1 MGSIRGFMT
10 VARQPEGREAPA
22 ERVKH
27 WREFAV
33 RHTPAESAAQA
44 SRCMDCG
51 TPFCSHSC
59 TLHNIIPDMNDL
71 VMKGRWREAYEVLA
85 STSNFPEFTGRVC
98 PALCEAG
105 CVLNRVMDAPVTIR
119 SLELAVIEKAWASGW
134 VAPRPAAVKTG
145 RKVAVVGSG
154 PAGLAC
160 AQQLARA
167 GHAVE
172 VFEKADRAGGLLRYG
187 IPDFKLEKTVIDRR
201 LSQMEAEGVVFHLSC
216 AVGGQKF
223 PEGVMNLAKK
233 TVTAQQLLKKF
244 DAVVLAAGAEVPR
257 NLEVPGRQLKGVSYA
272 LELLQPLNRR
282 TAGDAVPELIDCAG
296 ADVVIIGGGDTG
308 SDCVGAVNRQG
319 AKSVVQIEHKPK
331 PPAAEDQL
339 LEWPA
344 WPNKLRTSS
353 SHEEG
358 CTRLWSVGTKRLS
371 ADKAGAVK
379 GVVVADL
386 KWTRDAETDRW
397 KCEEVPGSEREL
409 RADRVFL
416 AMGFVSPSSGLLE
429 AFGVKK
435 TARGTADAGT
445 ADFRTSADRVWACG
459 DCRFGQSLV
468 VRAMA
473 EGRACA
479 AAVDRALMGESELP
493 GV

>member
-10 VARQPEGREAPA
+10 VARQAEGKEAPA

-33 RHTPAESAAQA
+33 RLTDAQCAEQG

-51 TPFCSHSC
+51 TPFCSSAC

-71 VMKGRWREAYEVLA
+71 VMKGRWQEAYDVLA
-85 STSNFPEFTGRVC
+85 ATSNFPEMTGRVC

-105 CVLNRVMDAPVTIR
+105 CVLNRIMDAPVTIR

-134 VAPRPAAVKTG
+134 VVPRPAAVKTG

-187 IPDFKLEKTVIDRR
+187 IPDFKLEKAVIDRR
-201 LSQMEAEGVVFHLSC
+201 LAQLEAEGVVFHLST
-216 AVGGQKF
+216 AVGSQKF

-257 NLEVPGRQLKGVSYA
+257 NLDVPGRQLKGIAYA
-272 LELLQPLNRR
+272 LEYLQPVNRR
-282 TAGDAVPELIDCAG
+282 TAGDAVPDAIDCAG

-308 SDCVGAVNRQG
+308 SDCVGAANRQG
-319 AKSVVQIEHKPK
+319 AKSVVQIEYKPK
-331 PPAAEDQL
+331 PPAAEDKL
-339 LEWPA
+339 LEWPN
-344 WPNKLRTSS
+344 WPHKLRTSS

-358 CTRLWSVGTKRLS
+358 CTRLWSVITKRFV

-386 KWTRDAETDRW
+386 KWTKEAATGRW
-397 KCEEVPGSEREL
+397 TSEEVPGSEREL
-409 RADRVFL
+409 KADRVFL
-416 AMGFVSPSSGLLE
+416 AMGFLSPAAGLLD
-429 AFGVKK
+429 AFGAKK
-435 TARGTADAGT
+435 TARGNADADT
-445 ADFRTSADRVWACG
+445 KDFKTSADKVWACG
-459 DCRFGQSLV
+459 DCRHGQSLV

-479 AAVDRALMGESELP
+479 AAVDRALTGETEL
-493 GV
+493 GDI

>member
-331 PPAAEDQL
+331 PPAAEDKL

-358 CTRLWSVGTKRLS
+358 CTRRWNINSLEFLGKDGKLT
-371 ADKAGAVK
+371 GVK
-379 GVVVADL
+379 VQEIDWKPNPEGGRPLMVEKGKPEVI
-386 KWTRDAETDRW
+386 
-397 KCEEVPGSEREL
+397 KCELVL
-409 RADRVFL
+409 L
-416 AMGFVSPSSGLLE
+416 AMGFLKPE
-429 AFGVKK
+429 QPKF
-435 TARGTADAGT
+435 ADNVFVAGD
-445 ADFRTSADRVWACG
+445 AANGA
-459 DCRFGQSLV
+459 SLV

-473 EGRACA
+473 SGRKA
-479 AAVDRALMGESELP
+479 AEDVDKYLSAK
-493 GV
+493 